1 MTIALSF
8 QAALLMACIGVAL
21 YCHVLARRL
30 RRLNDLET
38 GLGGAIAVMTTEVA
52 RLEAA
57 IAAARTEAES
67 AAGDLADAVQ
77 RARDE
82 RLRLRLGQE
91 LGAGEASPRLRRAR
105 RAVPTA
111 VDGASASKDLVNA

>member
-1 MTIALSF
+1 MIPAMIFQGALV
-8 QAALLMACIGVAL
+8 AACLAVAV

-38 GLGGAIAVMTTEVA
+38 GLGGAIAVMTAEVA

-57 IAAARTEAES
+57 IAAARTEAEQAGMAL
-67 AAGDLADAVQ
+67 AAEVE

-82 RLRLRLGQE
+82 RLRLRLGVDPAADTG
-91 LGAGEASPRLRRAR
+91 LPRARRLRRRMAAEAETR
-105 RAVPTA
+105 GYPDA
-111 VDGASASKDLVNA
+111 

>member
-1 MTIALSF
+1 MTLAMIFQGALIA
-8 QAALLMACIGVAL
+8 ACLAVSL

-38 GLGGAIAVMTTEVA
+38 GLGGAIAVMSAEVA

-57 IAAARTEAES
+57 IAGARDEAERAGRAL
-67 AAGDLADAVQ
+67 AAEVE

-82 RLRLRLGQE
+82 RLRLRLGQD
-91 LGAGEASPRLRRAR
+91 LGEEAALPRAR
-105 RAVPTA
+105 RTRRRAPA
-111 VDGASASKDLVNA
+111 PLEWHEGQDA